1 MIKFAVYYGVC
12 HTNKKSI
19 KTASHFKH
27 TVKCVRGFDIK
38 KNTMKRLVVLSLVSL
53 LTASCVSKK
62 TFSELENKH
71 QETST
76 KLSQAKM
83 ELAACLDDKKK
94 TSKEI
99 DYLRSVNYKLSENI
113 GELSL
118 LSRKEAENLQR
129 SLESIREKDLQIKTM
144 QEAVNKKDSVT
155 LALVTSL
162 KGAIGDLDDDDIT
175 INVDKGVVF
184 VSISDKFLFRSGSF
198 AVNQAGKNVLGKVAK
213 IIESKPGF
221 EVMVEG
227 HTDDKSI
234 LTDCLQDNWDLSV
247 KRATSIVRLLQDDH
261 NVAPE
266 RLTAAGRS
274 EYVPIASNETADGR
288 SKNRRTRI
296 VIMPKLDEFYGMIE
310 DELAKSK

>member
-1 MIKFAVYYGVC
+1 M
-12 HTNKKSI
+12 KK
-19 KTASHFKH
+19 
-27 TVKCVRGFDIK
+27 V
-38 KNTMKRLVVLSLVSL
+38 LVLSLISL
-53 LTASCVSKK
+53 FATTSCVSKK
-62 TFSELENKH
+62 KFTELEAQHK
-71 QETST
+71 ETAS

-99 DYLRSVNYKLSENI
+99 EYLRSVNYKLAENV
-113 GELSL
+113 GELSV

-129 SLESIREKDLQIKTM
+129 SLESMREKDLQIKTLQAAM
-144 QEAVNKKDSVT
+144 NKKDSVT

-162 KGAIGDLDDDDIT
+162 KGAIGNLDDEDIS

-213 IIESKPGF
+213 IVESRPGF

-227 HTDDKSI
+227 HTDNKPI
-234 LTDCLQDNWDLSV
+234 QTDCMQDNWDLSV
-247 KRATSIVRLLQDDH
+247 KRATSIVRLLQDEH
-261 NVAPE
+261 NISPS

-274 EYVPIASNETADGR
+274 EYIPVSSNDNAEGR

-296 VIMPKLDEFYGMIE
+296 IIMPKLDEFYGMIE
-310 DELAKSK
+310 DELAKLK

>member
-1 MIKFAVYYGVC
+1 
-12 HTNKKSI
+12 
-19 KTASHFKH
+19 
-27 TVKCVRGFDIK
+27 
-38 KNTMKRLVVLSLVSL
+38 MKRLVVLSLVSL

-62 TFSELENKH
+62 KFTELEDKH
-71 QETST
+71 QETSS

-99 DYLRSVNYKLSENI
+99 EYLRSVNYKLSENI

-118 LSRKEAENLQR
+118 LSRKEAENLQS
-129 SLESIREKDLQIKTM
+129 SLQSIREKDLQIKTM

-162 KGAIGDLDDDDIT
+162 KGAIGDLDDEDISV
-175 INVDKGVVF
+175 NVDKGVVF

-198 AVNQAGKNVLGKVAK
+198 AVNNAGKEVLGKVAK
-213 IIESKPGF
+213 IIESKPSF

-261 NVAPE
+261 NVAPG

-274 EYVPIASNETADGR
+274 EYIPIASNETADGR

-310 DELAKSK
+310 DELAKNK

>member
-1 MIKFAVYYGVC
+1 
-12 HTNKKSI
+12 
-19 KTASHFKH
+19 
-27 TVKCVRGFDIK
+27 
-38 KNTMKRLVVLSLVSL
+38 MKRLVVLSLVSL

-62 TFSELENKH
+62 KYSALENQHK
-71 QETST
+71 ETSS
-76 KLSQAKM
+76 KFSQAKM
-83 ELAACLDDKKK
+83 ELAACLDDRKK
-94 TSKEI
+94 TSREI
-99 DYLRSVNYKLSENI
+99 EYLRSVNYKLAENV

-118 LSRKEAENLQR
+118 LSRKEAENLQS

-144 QEAVNKKDSVT
+144 QDAINKKDSVT

-162 KGAIGDLDDDDIT
+162 KGAVGDINDEDIS
-175 INVDKGVVF
+175 INVEKGVVF

-213 IIESKPGF
+213 IIESRPGF
-221 EVMVEG
+221 EVMIEG

-247 KRATSIVRLLQDDH
+247 KRATSIVRLLQQEH

-274 EYVPIASNETADGR
+274 EYIPISTNETSEGR

-296 VIMPKLDEFYGMIE
+296 IIMPKLDEFYGMIE
-310 DELAKSK
+310 DELAKLK

>member
-1 MIKFAVYYGVC
+1 M
-12 HTNKKSI
+12 T
-19 KTASHFKH
+19 
-27 TVKCVRGFDIK
+27 
-38 KNTMKRLVVLSLVSL
+38 RLVVLSLVTL
-53 LTASCVSKK
+53 LTTASCVSKK
-62 TFSELENKH
+62 KFSELENQHK
-71 QETST
+71 ETSS

-83 ELAACLDDKKK
+83 ELAACLDDRKK

-99 DYLRSVNYKLSENI
+99 EYLRSVNYKLAENV

-144 QEAVNKKDSVT
+144 QDAMNKKDSVT

-162 KGAIGDLDDDDIT
+162 KGAVGDLDDEDIS

-198 AVNQAGKNVLGKVAK
+198 AVNQAGKDVLAKVAK
-213 IIESKPGF
+213 IIESRPGF

-227 HTDDKSI
+227 HTDDKPI
-234 LTDCLQDNWDLSV
+234 LTDCMQDNWDLSV

-261 NVAPE
+261 NVAPN

-274 EYVPIASNETADGR
+274 EYVPISTNETSEGR

-296 VIMPKLDEFYGMIE
+296 IIMPKLDEFYGMIE
-310 DELAKSK
+310 DELAKLK

>member
-1 MIKFAVYYGVC
+1 
-12 HTNKKSI
+12 
-19 KTASHFKH
+19 
-27 TVKCVRGFDIK
+27 
-38 KNTMKRLVVLSLVSL
+38 
-53 LTASCVSKK
+53 VSKNK
-62 TFSELENKH
+62 FSELENKH

-198 AVNQAGKNVLGKVAK
+198 TVNQAGKNVLGKVAK

-247 KRATSIVRLLQDDH
+247 KRATSIVRILQDDH
-261 NVAPE
+261 NIAPE